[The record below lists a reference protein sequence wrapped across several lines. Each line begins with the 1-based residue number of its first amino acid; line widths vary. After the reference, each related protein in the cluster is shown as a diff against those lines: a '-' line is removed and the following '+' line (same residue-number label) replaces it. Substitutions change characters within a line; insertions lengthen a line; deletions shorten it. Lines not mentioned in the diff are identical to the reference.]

1 MFGCK
6 KKIKIKIKIDRKCE
20 KRKNRKEKKKSKV
33 DKLFLYFTS
42 NSFYFKLNS
51 YRDSIPS

>member
-20 KRKNRKEKKKSKV
+20 KRKNRKEKKNL
-33 DKLFLYFTS
+33 KLINYFYILLQIHFT
-42 NSFYFKLNS
+42 LN
-51 YRDSIPS
+51 